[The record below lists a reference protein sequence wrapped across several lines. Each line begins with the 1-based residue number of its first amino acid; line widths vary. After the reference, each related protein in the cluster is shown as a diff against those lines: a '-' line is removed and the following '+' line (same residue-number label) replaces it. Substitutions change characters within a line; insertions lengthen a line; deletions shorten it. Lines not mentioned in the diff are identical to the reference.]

1 MALCRLACLVP
12 RVFAAAGPNGTRPLL
27 VSLAGRPMSTDS
39 GSYECILYEKIG
51 EKKNVGLI
59 RLNRP
64 KALNALN
71 SQLMDELGDCIEDVN
86 NDVSVGCM
94 IITGNEKSFAAGA
107 DIKEMANKT
116 FADCYK
122 SQFLESWGK
131 VAKSHKPIIAAVNGY
146 ALGGGCEL
154 AMMCDIIYAGEKA
167 RFGQPEILL
176 GTIPGAGG
184 TQRLTA
190 AIGKSRSME
199 MCLSGN
205 QITAQEAEKWG
216 LVSRVFPV
224 DQLLPESM
232 KLAEKIA
239 SNSQISTAICKET
252 VNRFFEMPLQEG
264 LTFER
269 RAFHSTFALED
280 RREGMKAFIEK
291 RPANFKNV

>member
-1 MALCRLACLVP
+1 MMALRRLASLTARSMTAPASLNAKATFVSQALRALSTGHKNYEC
-12 RVFAAAGPNGTRPLL
+12 LL
-27 VSLAGRPMSTDS
+27 VEVT
-39 GSYECILYEKIG
+39 G

-59 RLNRP
+59 KLNRP

-71 SQLMDELGDCIEDVN
+71 SQLMTELGDCLDVFNEDPA
-86 NDVSVGCM
+86 VGC
-94 IITGNEKSFAAGA
+94 IVVTGSEKSFAAGA
-107 DIKEMANKT
+107 DIKEMADKK

-122 SQFLESWGK
+122 GKFLESWTR
-131 VAKSHKPIIAAVNGY
+131 VAKSQKPVIAAVNGF

-190 AIGKSRSME
+190 AVGKSRAME

-205 QITAQEAEKWG
+205 QISAQEADKWG

-224 DQLLPESM
+224 DQ
-232 KLAEKIA
+232 
-239 SNSQISTAICKET
+239 
-252 VNRFFEMPLQEG
+252 VNYQYY
-264 LTFER
+264 
-269 RAFHSTFALED
+269 
-280 RREGMKAFIEK
+280 
-291 RPANFKNV
+291 

>member
-1 MALCRLACLVP
+1 MALIRLACLVP
-12 RVFAAAGPNGTRPLL
+12 RTLVGAGAQAMRPYLI
-27 VSLAGRPMSTDS
+27 APHARAMSTAH
-39 GSYECILYEKIG
+39 GNYECILFEKAG
-51 EKKNVGLI
+51 KKQNVGLI

-71 SQLMDELGDCIEDVN
+71 TQLMSELVECIHKLNSDT
-86 NDVSVGCM
+86 SIGC
-94 IITGNEKSFAAGA
+94 IVITGSEKSFAAGA
-107 DIKEMANKT
+107 DIKEMADKK
-116 FADCYK
+116 FSDCYK
-122 SQFLESWGK
+122 GRFLENWGM
-131 VAKSHKPIIAAVNGY
+131 VAKSQKPVIAAVNGF

-154 AMMCDIIYAGEKA
+154 AMMCDVIYAGEKA

-190 AIGKSRSME
+190 AVGKSRAME

-205 QITAQEAEKWG
+205 QITAQEADKWG

-224 DQLLPESM
+224 DQLVPETI

-239 SNSQISTAICKET
+239 SMSQLSAAICKEA
-252 VNRFFEMPLQEG
+252 VNRFFETPLEAG
-264 LTFER
+264 LAAER

-280 RREGMKAFIEK
+280 RREGMKAFVEK
-291 RPANFKNV
+291 RPANFKNE